1 MEYKMYHK
9 APYDDIERYGGLME
23 VSSPCSRFE
32 RRYDFD
38 AFSMADYQSCENC
51 RHLGS
56 EDRCMIK

>member
-1 MEYKMYHK
+1 MEYKLYHK

-38 AFSMADYQSCENC
+38 AFFYGGLSVLRKLQA
-51 RHLGS
+51 LGQ
-56 EDRCMIK
+56 

>member
-1 MEYKMYHK
+1 MEYKLYHK

-38 AFSMADYQSCENC
+38 AFSISPAKTA
-51 RHLGS
+51 GTWAV
-56 EDRCMIK
+56 KTAV